1 MKAQVKTV
9 FKCFF
14 FFFFWSSKKNNKF
27 IPTPSPQKNGGGR
40 REKKTMWI
48 VNQLIGFYMMETLI
62 VYHLKTTPNSMK
74 KNFEFF
80 VALTIHL

>member
-9 FKCFF
+9 FKS
-14 FFFFWSSKKNNKF
+14 FFFFWSPKKNNKF
-27 IPTPSPQKNGGGR
+27 IPTPSPQKTGGGR

-74 KNFEFF
+74 KKFEFF
-80 VALTIHL
+80 VALTIPL